1 MGLSYTNVEIETVLK
16 QKGLTYTYYSDEDLS
31 LKTAQYIADNKIV
44 GFHHGRTEIGPRALC
59 HRSILA
65 NPANP
70 DMKDILNSRVK
81 HREYFRPFAPTV
93 IAERQYDIFDLKQDS
108 PYMLLATTVKEKYR
122 KLLPSIT
129 HVDHTAR
136 VQSVSSQQEPF
147 LHAMLL
153 QLEKLI
159 GVPVVLNTSFN
170 VAGQPIVET
179 PNDAIQTFLQTE
191 IDVLVIGNY
200 IVTK

>member
-1 MGLSYTNVEIETVLK
+1 M
-16 QKGLTYTYYSDEDLS
+16 
-31 LKTAQYIADNKIV
+31 
-44 GFHHGRTEIGPRALC
+44 F
-59 HRSILA
+59 
-65 NPANP
+65 
-70 DMKDILNSRVK
+70 
-81 HREYFRPFAPTV
+81 
-93 IAERQYDIFDLKQDS
+93 
-108 PYMLLATTVKEKYR
+108 
-122 KLLPSIT
+122 PSIT

>member
-1 MGLSYTNVEIETVLK
+1 
-16 QKGLTYTYYSDEDLS
+16 
-31 LKTAQYIADNKIV
+31 
-44 GFHHGRTEIGPRALC
+44 
-59 HRSILA
+59 
-65 NPANP
+65 
-70 DMKDILNSRVK
+70 
-81 HREYFRPFAPTV
+81 
-93 IAERQYDIFDLKQDS
+93 
-108 PYMLLATTVKEKYR
+108 
-122 KLLPSIT
+122 
-129 HVDHTAR
+129 
-136 VQSVSSQQEPF
+136 
-147 LHAMLL
+147 MLL